1 MGMKI
6 KKCPW
11 CGSSASLVSIDLGGP
26 RGTGYPGCYEYVVR
40 CISCRAE
47 APNGRIDDIYRSS
60 EQAKQ
65 QAIEEWNRRK

>member
-1 MGMKI
+1 MEI

-26 RGTGYPGCYEYVVR
+26 RGTGYAGNFDYVVR
-40 CISCRAE
+40 CISCHAE

-60 EQAKQ
+60 EQAQ
-65 QAIEEWNRRK
+65 HQAIEVWNRRNK